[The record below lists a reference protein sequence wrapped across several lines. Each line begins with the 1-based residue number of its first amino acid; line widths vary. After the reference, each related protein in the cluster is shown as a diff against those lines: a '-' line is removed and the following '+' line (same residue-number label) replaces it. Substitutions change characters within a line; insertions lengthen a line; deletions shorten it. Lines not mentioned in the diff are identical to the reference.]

1 MLRNLTLSVLRYER
15 VKTTEAK
22 AKEVRRFVDRM
33 INLGK
38 DGSLGARRSALAWL
52 PEPVIVE
59 KVFTDLAVR
68 WPDRGSGYVRIT
80 HLGRRVGDSA
90 PQMLLELV
98 PAPEKPTAD
107 KADAAEEPK
116 PRRRLALP
124 RRRAAAKKD
133 ESKSE
138 TNAKAAARTTATKKK
153 KTAKGAAT

>member
-22 AKEVRRFVDRM
+22 AKEVRRFVDQM

-38 DGSLGARRSALAWL
+38 EGSLGARRSALAWL

-107 KADAAEEPK
+107 KADAAAETK

-124 RRRAAAKKD
+124 RRRAAAKS
-133 ESKSE
+133 ESKAE
-138 TNAKAAARTTATKKK
+138 TNAKAAAGTTATKKK

>member
-22 AKEVRRFVDRM
+22 AKEIRRFVDKM

-38 DGSLGARRSALAWL
+38 EGSLGARRSALAWL

-59 KVFTDLAVR
+59 KVFSDLAAR

-98 PAPEKPTAD
+98 PAPEKPTAE
-107 KADAAEEPK
+107 KADAAAEK

-124 RRRAAAKKD
+124 RRRAAAKP
-133 ESKSE
+133 ESKAE
-138 TNAKAAARTTATKKK
+138 TNAKGAAGTTATKKK

>member
-22 AKEVRRFVDRM
+22 AKEIRRFVDKM

-59 KVFTDLAVR
+59 KVFTDLAAR

-98 PAPEKPTAD
+98 PAPEKPTAE
-107 KADAAEEPK
+107 KADAAAETK

-124 RRRAAAKKD
+124 RRRPAAKT
-133 ESKSE
+133 ESKAE
-138 TNAKAAARTTATKKK
+138 ANAKAAAGPTATKKK